1 METTNFVT
9 KKSLTGTLANMS
21 VKEVIEIN
29 IKDFKEYSIR
39 NAAIKLKKKGY
50 LFSVSSAGRIDSNE
64 IKIGKIDSGRK
75 TELHRQLPPLS

>member
-21 VKEVIEIN
+21 VKDAIETHL
-29 IKDFKEYSIR
+29 KDFKEYSIR
-39 NAAIKLKKKGY
+39 NAA
-50 LFSVSSAGRIDSNE
+50 